1 MTRATALSLHELAF
15 LCGGSR
21 RAVLT
26 GVLALCQS
34 GQLELNGTR
43 VYRLD
48 DGWTELE
55 PVERAVLD
63 VVPVAGVQLSSLIA
77 AVERSDAVRAT
88 RGRLAALGLA
98 LRWPLTGLTAAGRR
112 VRREAAVMPAEG
124 LRRIALLGPDA
135 IPDAE
140 LRRAFTSAPTSTP
153 ARVQPDAV
161 DTLVVRMRLSPYST
175 SRPA

>member
-15 LCGGSR
+15 VCGGAR

-34 GQLELNGTR
+34 GQLELNGNR

-48 DGWTELE
+48 DAWTELE

-63 VVPVAGVQLSSLIA
+63 EVPAAGVQLGSLIA
-77 AVERSDAVRAT
+77 AVERSGAIRET
-88 RGRLAALGLA
+88 RGRLAAHGLA
-98 LRWPLTGLTAAGRR
+98 LRWPLAGLTSTGRR
-112 VRREAAVMPAEG
+112 VRREAAMIPVEG

-140 LRRAFTSAPTSTP
+140 LRRAFTSAPT
-153 ARVQPDAV
+153 RVQPVAV
-161 DTLVVRMRLSPYST
+161 DSMVVRMRLSPYSNSS